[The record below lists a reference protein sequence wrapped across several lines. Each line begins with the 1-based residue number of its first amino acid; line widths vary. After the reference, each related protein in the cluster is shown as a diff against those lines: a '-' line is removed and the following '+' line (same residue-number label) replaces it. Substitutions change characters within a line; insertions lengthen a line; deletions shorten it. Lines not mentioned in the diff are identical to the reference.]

1 MKIKEKTFMIVGHV
15 ESAKDLLYLA
25 KDIKTIGI
33 KNFETYSPFPIHG
46 MDPAMGLKDSPLSWL
61 ALIGG
66 LTGVTGGFALQI
78 WTSAFDYKIY
88 VSGKPLMSLPAFIP
102 VAFELTI
109 LFTAFA
115 VVFGM
120 LALNKLPQWHHP
132 IFEHSQFEKVTND
145 GFFISISTTDPHYNE
160 ETIQTLLKK
169 YNTKDIEKL
178 EE

>member
-1 MKIKEKTFMIVGHV
+1 LSKTEETFMIVAHV
-15 ESAKDLLYLA
+15 ESAKDLLHLA
-25 KDIKTIGI
+25 KDIRDLGI

-61 ALIGG
+61 ALGGG

-109 LFTAFA
+109 LLTAFA

-120 LALNKLPQWHHP
+120 FGLNKLPQWHHP
-132 IFEHSQFEKVTND
+132 IFEHSQFEKVTDD
-145 GFFISISTTDPHYNE
+145 GFFVSISSTDPLYND
-160 ETIQTLLKK
+160 ETIHKLLEK
-169 YNTKDIEKL
+169 YHAKDIEKL